1 MKFEMCSPKGV
12 LMMHVGGLGLSL
24 FTVITATLFVFQRLT
39 RLAILTRMEDHMK
52 DPAKTNG
59 FGNFRTKAAT
69 KRAKN

>member
-1 MKFEMCSPKGV
+1 
-12 LMMHVGGLGLSL
+12 MHVGGLGLSL
-24 FTVITATLFVFQRLT
+24 FTVITATLFQRLT

-69 KRAKN
+69 QKEQRTKSEKVLVFLSAK